1 MPAVGLTVFAVA
13 LLFALGFLIK
23 WTSRRH
29 PLKSERN
36 SDSALPQSSTAEPPC
51 LPRASQ

>member
-1 MPAVGLTVFAVA
+1 MPLVGMTVFAVG

-29 PLKSERN
+29 PLKRDRN
-36 SDSALPQSSTAEPPC
+36 SDSARPQSSAAEPPC